1 MGSTTNSIADLF
13 CSREKLLGPDE
24 GWSLAPV
31 VEWLMTE
38 GQRAHNA
45 EALVA
50 GLADH
55 LLAAGFAFD
64 RLRASV
70 ETLHPQLIAW
80 SITWFAGQGTSIFLA
95 PHGISLRQ
103 DFAGSPIQHIRAGGE
118 EVRYR
123 PAQGLRLNNQAEF
136 MADLVQEQI
145 SDYVALPM
153 VFSNGSRN
161 FISFGT
167 KAAGG
172 FSETDLAKLRALT
185 LFLAPLFETLELRF
199 LSKTL
204 LETYVGP
211 RTADKVLAGSIKR
224 GDSEV
229 IQAAIWYSDLRNFT
243 GLTESLPPAKLIEL
257 LNEYCEHIAAAAGP
271 RGGEILQFI
280 GDAILIIFAADGQD
294 ALGVAANNAVEAA
307 IDAFNGLA
315 VVNHRRQRRQEP
327 SIRFG
332 VGLHVGTVTHGNIGS
347 PSRLAFNV
355 VGSAVNRAA
364 RLEAQTKDFDTPLLF
379 SGEMAAL
386 LKHPTRKLG
395 DVPLRGIMGVQPVHT
410 LDPPIDAEV

>member
-1 MGSTTNSIADLF
+1 MTALL
-13 CSREKLLGPDE
+13 CSREKLLGPSE
-24 GWSLAPV
+24 GWSLAPIA
-31 VEWLMTE
+31 EWLLTE

-50 GLADH
+50 GLTER
-55 LLAAGFAFD
+55 LLILGLPLD
-64 RLRASV
+64 RLRVSV

-80 SITWFAGQGTSIFLA
+80 SVSWFKETGTSIFLA
-95 PHGISLRQ
+95 PHAVSLRP
-103 DFAGSPIQHIRAGGE
+103 DFKGSPIEHIRAGGAE
-118 EVRYR
+118 IRYR
-123 PAQGLRLNNQAEF
+123 PALGLLEHNQPSF
-136 MADLVQEQI
+136 FDDLVQEQI

-153 VFSNGSRN
+153 VFSNGTRN
-161 FISFGT
+161 FVSFGSR
-167 KAAGG
+167 AAEG
-172 FSETDLAKLRALT
+172 FSDDDLAKLRALV
-185 LFLAPLFETLELRF
+185 LFLTPLFETLELRF

-243 GLTESLPPAKLIEL
+243 GLTESLPAAKLIEL
-257 LNEYCEHIAAAAGP
+257 LNEYCEHVAAAAAP

-280 GDAILIIFAADGQD
+280 GDAILIVFAAEGAN
-294 ALGVAANNAVEAA
+294 ALRIAANNAVDAA

-327 SIRFG
+327 PIRFG

-355 VGSAVNRAA
+355 VGGAVNRAA

-379 SGEMAAL
+379 SSDLAAL
-386 LKHPTRKLG
+386 LSQPSRKLG
-395 DVPLRGIMGVQPVHT
+395 EVPMRGLVGLHTVHT
-410 LDPPIDAEV
+410 LDPPIEI

>member
-1 MGSTTNSIADLF
+1 MTALL
-13 CSREKLLGPDE
+13 CSREKLLGPSE
-24 GWSLAPV
+24 GWSLAPIA
-31 VEWLMTE
+31 EWLLTE

-50 GLADH
+50 GLTER
-55 LLAAGFAFD
+55 LLILGLPLD
-64 RLRASV
+64 RLRVSV

-80 SITWFAGQGTSIFLA
+80 SVSWFKETGTSIFLA
-95 PHGISLRQ
+95 PHAVSLRP
-103 DFAGSPIQHIRAGGE
+103 DFKGSPIEHIRAGGAE
-118 EVRYR
+118 IRYR
-123 PAQGLRLNNQAEF
+123 PALGLLEHNQPSF
-136 MADLVQEQI
+136 FDDLVQEQI

-153 VFSNGSRN
+153 VFSNGTRN
-161 FISFGT
+161 FVSFGSR
-167 KAAGG
+167 AAEG
-172 FSETDLAKLRALT
+172 FSDDDLAKLRALV
-185 LFLAPLFETLELRF
+185 LFLTPLFETLELRF

-243 GLTESLPPAKLIEL
+243 GLTESLPAAKLIEL
-257 LNEYCEHIAAAAGP
+257 LNEYCEHVAAAAAP

-280 GDAILIIFAADGQD
+280 GDAILIVFAADGAN
-294 ALGVAANNAVEAA
+294 ALRIAANNAVDAA

-327 SIRFG
+327 PIRFG

-355 VGSAVNRAA
+355 VGGAVNRAA

-379 SGEMAAL
+379 SSDLAAL
-386 LKHPTRKLG
+386 LSQPSRKLG
-395 DVPLRGIMGVQPVHT
+395 EVPMRGLVGLHTVHT
-410 LDPPIDAEV
+410 LDPPIEI

>member
-1 MGSTTNSIADLF
+1 MGSPSANQVEYL
-13 CSREKLLGPDE
+13 CSREKLLGPED

-31 VEWLMTE
+31 AEWLLTE
-38 GQRAHNA
+38 GQRADTG

-50 GLADH
+50 GLVAQ
-55 LLAAGFAFD
+55 LAAAGFTFD
-64 RLRASV
+64 RMRVSI

-80 SITWFAGQGTSIFLA
+80 SVAWFRDQGTSIFLA
-95 PHGISLRQ
+95 LHGISLRD
-103 DFAGSPIQHIRAGGE
+103 DFAGSPIQHIRTGGA

-123 PAQGLRLNNQAEF
+123 PAAGLLANNQAAF
-136 MADLVQEQI
+136 MQDLIQEKI
-145 SDYVALPM
+145 SDYIGLPM
-153 VFSNGSRN
+153 VFSNGTRN

-167 KAAGG
+167 KAQDG
-172 FSETDLAKLRALT
+172 FSPTDFAKLRALA

-243 GLTESLPPAKLIEL
+243 GLTESLPPAKLIDL
-257 LNEYCEHIAAAAGP
+257 LNEYCEHVAAAAEP

-280 GDAILIIFAADGQD
+280 GDAILIVFAADGQD
-294 ALGVAANNAVEAA
+294 ALRKAAQNAVEAA

-327 SIRFG
+327 AIRFG

-379 SGEMAAL
+379 SSDFAAL
-386 LKHPTRKLG
+386 LTHPSRKLG
-395 DVPLRGIMGVQPVHT
+395 EVQMRGLAGVHTVHT
-410 LDPPIDAEV
+410 LEPPIDA

>member
-1 MGSTTNSIADLF
+1 MGSASNGIAELF
-13 CSREKLLGPDE
+13 CSREKLLGPDD

-31 VEWLMTE
+31 AEWLLTE
-38 GQRAHNA
+38 GQRADNA
-45 EALVA
+45 EGLVA
-50 GLADH
+50 GLTDR
-55 LLAAGFAFD
+55 LLAVGFAFD
-64 RLRASV
+64 RLRVSV

-80 SITWFAGQGTSIFLA
+80 SVSWFAGQGTSIFLA

-103 DFAGSPIQHIRAGGE
+103 DFSGSPIQHIRAGGD

-123 PAQGLRLNNQAEF
+123 PRNGLRPGNQAEF

-145 SDYVALPM
+145 SDYIALPM
-153 VFSNGSRN
+153 VFSNGMRN

-167 KAAGG
+167 KAASG
-172 FSETDLAKLRALT
+172 FSDTDLAKLRALT

-257 LNEYCEHIAAAAGP
+257 LNEYCEHVAAAAEP

-280 GDAILIIFAADGQD
+280 GDAILIVFAADGQD
-294 ALGVAANNAVEAA
+294 TLRTAANNAIDAA

-364 RLEAQTKDFDTPLLF
+364 RLEAKTKDFNTPLLF
-379 SGEMAAL
+379 SDDMAAL
-386 LKHPTRKLG
+386 LAHPTRKLG
-395 DVPLRGIMGVQPVHT
+395 DVPMRGIAGLQPVHT

>member
-1 MGSTTNSIADLF
+1 MGSAPSDQINFF

-31 VEWLMTE
+31 AEWLLTE
-38 GQRAHNA
+38 GQRADNG
-45 EALVA
+45 ETLVA
-50 GLADH
+50 GLVAR
-55 LLAAGFAFD
+55 LNAAGFHFD
-64 RLRASV
+64 RMRVSV

-80 SITWFAGQGTSIFLA
+80 SVSWFRDQGTSIFLA
-95 PHGISLRQ
+95 PHGISLRD
-103 DFAGSPIQHIRAGGE
+103 DFSGSPIQHIRAGGA

-123 PAQGLRLNNQAEF
+123 PALGLQPNNQAAF
-136 MADLVQEQI
+136 MGDLVQEQI
-145 SDYVALPM
+145 SDYIALPM
-153 VFSNGSRN
+153 VFSNGTRN

-167 KAAGG
+167 KAQDG
-172 FSETDLAKLRALT
+172 FSAADFEKLRALT

-243 GLTESLPPAKLIEL
+243 GLTESLPPPKLIDL
-257 LNEYCEHIAAAAGP
+257 LNEYCEHVAAAAEP

-280 GDAILIIFAADGQD
+280 GDAILIVFAAEGQD
-294 ALGVAANNAVEAA
+294 ALRVAAHNAVDAA

-327 SIRFG
+327 AIRFG
-332 VGLHVGTVTHGNIGS
+332 VGLHIGTVTHGNIGS

-355 VGSAVNRAA
+355 VGGAVNRAA

-379 SGEMAAL
+379 SSDLADL
-386 LKHPTRKLG
+386 LTYPNRKLG
-395 DVPLRGIMGVQPVHT
+395 TVPMRGLAGVHTVHT
-410 LDPPIDAEV
+410 LDPPIEV

>member
-1 MGSTTNSIADLF
+1 MTALL
-13 CSREKLLGPDE
+13 CSREKLLGPSE
-24 GWSLAPV
+24 GWSLAPIA
-31 VEWLMTE
+31 EWLLTE
-38 GQRAHNA
+38 GQRAHSA

-50 GLADH
+50 GLTER
-55 LLAAGFAFD
+55 LLILGLPLD
-64 RLRASV
+64 RLRVSV

-80 SITWFAGQGTSIFLA
+80 SVSWFKETGTSLFLA
-95 PHGISLRQ
+95 PHSIGLRP
-103 DFAGSPIQHIRAGGE
+103 DFKGSPIEHIRAGGAE
-118 EVRYR
+118 IRYR
-123 PAQGLRLNNQAEF
+123 PALGLLEHNQPNF
-136 MADLVQEQI
+136 FDDLVQEQI
-145 SDYVALPM
+145 SDYIALPM
-153 VFSNGSRN
+153 VFSNGTRN
-161 FISFGT
+161 FVSFGSR
-167 KAAGG
+167 AAEG
-172 FSETDLAKLRALT
+172 FSDADLAKLRALV
-185 LFLAPLFETLELRF
+185 LFLTPLFETLELRF

-243 GLTESLPPAKLIEL
+243 GLTESLPAAKLIEL
-257 LNEYCEHIAAAAGP
+257 LNEYCEHVAAAASP

-280 GDAILIIFAADGQD
+280 GDAILIVFAADGENS
-294 ALGVAANNAVEAA
+294 LRIAANNAVDAA

-327 SIRFG
+327 PIRFG

-355 VGSAVNRAA
+355 VGGAVNRAA

-379 SGEMAAL
+379 SSDLAAL
-386 LKHPTRKLG
+386 LSQPSRKLG
-395 DVPLRGIMGVQPVHT
+395 DVPMRGLAGLHTVHT
-410 LDPPIDAEV
+410 LEPPIEI